1 MVTGRIDGCACRI
14 RAHSRG
20 GQPRARTAVPGAMR
34 EKDSATLGAGR
45 KSPAGPETHMTR
57 MLNDSEIAP
66 VLTYER
72 LIPAMERALAAFSA
86 GEVMQPVRTM
96 ITVEAGQR
104 FLGVMP
110 AVIPPSMGAKL
121 VCFYPKNAAKELP
134 THLAS
139 IVLFESDTGRP
150 LAFLD
155 GRRITEMRTAAVS
168 AAVTRHL
175 APPGARVLA
184 LLGSGVQ
191 AAAHLEA
198 LRHVCRFDEVRVWSR
213 NAAHAREFAA
223 RHGARAMEAQAAV
236 RGADV
241 IVTATASQDPVLR
254 GQWLKPGAH
263 VNAVGACL
271 PSWRELDDE
280 AMTGSTLIV
289 DSREAAL
296 RESGDV
302 ILSQA
307 PIFAEAGEV
316 FAGTRRVPPAATT
329 VFKSLGLAVEDVAT
343 AQLVYDAVTAGV
355 AAR

>member
-1 MVTGRIDGCACRI
+1 MR
-14 RAHSRG
+14 
-20 GQPRARTAVPGAMR
+20 QKEARYAR
-34 EKDSATLGAGR
+34 RRSSATLGSNRGQR
-45 KSPAGPETHMTR
+45 RLSMVRT
-57 MLNDSEIAP
+57 LNDSEIAQ
-66 VLTYER
+66 VLRYER

-86 GEVMQPVRTM
+86 GEVTQPVRTM

-104 FLGVMP
+104 YLGVMP
-110 AVIPPSMGAKL
+110 AVTADGMGAKL
-121 VCFYPKNAAKELP
+121 VCFYPKNAAADLP
-134 THLAS
+134 THLAT

-175 APPGARVLA
+175 APADARVLA

-191 AAAHLEA
+191 AQAHLEA
-198 LRHVCRFDEVRVWSR
+198 LRHIGRFEEVRVWSR
-213 NAAHAREFAA
+213 NAAHAQQFAS
-223 RHGARAMEAQAAV
+223 RHGARAMDAEAAV

-241 IVTATASQDPVLR
+241 IVTATHSQEPVLR
-254 GQWLKPGAH
+254 GEWLKRGAH

-271 PSWRELDDE
+271 PSWRELDDT
-280 AMTGSTLIV
+280 AMRDSTVIV

-307 PIFAEAGEV
+307 PIFAEAGEM
-316 FAGTRRVPPAATT
+316 FAGRRDVPRAATT
-329 VFKSLGLAVEDVAT
+329 VFKSLGLAV
-343 AQLVYDAVTAGV
+343 
-355 AAR
+355 